1 MCYTPAA
8 MDPMD
13 AKRRL
18 LWHGMVIVLLAL
30 LVGAVVPAFRNPR
43 MALSAH
49 VGGVMTGLLVIGIG
63 LMWPE
68 LRPDSRTATLYRTT
82 LVAGWLN
89 FGALPLAA
97 TFGTSSLTPFAGA
110 GYGGAPWAEA
120 LVTVVLTVGAIAIIA
135 ACVLVLRGL
144 GSDR

>member
-1 MCYTPAA
+1 MEPS
-8 MDPMD
+8 D
-13 AKRRL
+13 AKRHL
-18 LWHGMVIVLLAL
+18 LWHGMLIVLLAL
-30 LVGAVVPAFRNPR
+30 LIGGIVPAFRNPR

-49 VGGVMTGLLVIGIG
+49 VGGIMTGLLVAAIG

-68 LRPDSRTATLYRTT
+68 LRPPSRTATLYRTT

-110 GYGGAPWAEA
+110 GYAGAPWQEA
-120 LVTVVLTVGAIAIIA
+120 LVTVVLTVG
-135 ACVLVLRGL
+135 
-144 GSDR
+144 